1 MSAANRLRES
11 FISSPK
17 KDNIMNSKPLLLA
30 LAAIGVIL
38 TALFCSG
45 AHSAAATYSAH
56 VVRVVDGDTICVRD
70 NAGALHKIRLALIDA
85 PELAQPYG
93 QAAKQRLAQLV
104 LQQRVDLSLKCIDK
118 YNREVCYVSA
128 GGEDVSLVLLTA
140 GLAMHY
146 HLPLDDCSAAD
157 AAERAAKKQR
167 IGLWAQPC
175 PEPPWRYRH
184 RQKLQKR

>member
-1 MSAANRLRES
+1 MQKR
-11 FISSPK
+11 
-17 KDNIMNSKPLLLA
+17 LLLT

-38 TALFCSG
+38 TAIFCNG
-45 AHSAAATYSAH
+45 AHSAATTYSAR
-56 VVRVVDGDTICVRD
+56 VVRVVDGDTIHVRD
-70 NAGALHKIRLALIDA
+70 SAGALHKIRLALIDA

-93 QAAKQRLAQLV
+93 KAAKQKLAQHL

-128 GGEDVSLVLLTA
+128 GGEDASLMLLAA

-157 AAERAAKKQR
+157 AAERAAKNNKL
-167 IGLWAQPC
+167 GLWAQPC

-184 RQKLQKR
+184 RQRMQKGF